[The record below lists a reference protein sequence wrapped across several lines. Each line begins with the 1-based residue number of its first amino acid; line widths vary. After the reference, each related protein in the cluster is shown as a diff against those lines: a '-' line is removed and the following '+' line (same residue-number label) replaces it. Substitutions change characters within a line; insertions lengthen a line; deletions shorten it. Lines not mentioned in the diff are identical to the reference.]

1 MKENNVKLQRL
12 LLNNKEQMRKL
23 RKKEKEKQS

>member
-23 RKKEKEKQS
+23 RKEEKEKQS